1 MALQKTINLNFHGQ
15 DVSFSDSYI
24 RVESL
29 RGNKNEMTSVVVTY
43 TSDQGRSIKS
53 GEYTFNP
60 DLSGGNFIT
69 QAYAHLKTLT
79 EFAGATD
86 V

>member
-1 MALQKTINLNFHGQ
+1 MALQKTTNLNFHGQ

-29 RGNKNEMTSVVVTY
+29 SGNKNEMTAIVVTH
-43 TSDQGRSIKS
+43 TSDKSRTIKS
-53 GEYTFNP
+53 GEYTFTP
-60 DLSGGNFIT
+60 DLTGNNFIA
-69 QAYAHLKTLT
+69 QAYAHLKTLP
-79 EFAGATD
+79 EFASATD